1 MQLKTPVIIINLK
14 KYDEVLGKN
23 SLKFSRMARKL
34 MRKYKNMTLLIA
46 PPFPFLNE
54 SAKITPT
61 LSQHIDPLEPG
72 AFTGT
77 VIAKEIKEIGVVG
90 SIINHSER
98 RIPYED
104 IGKCVELCRK
114 YDLASFVCV
123 KDNNEARELAKFKPD
138 FIAVEPPELI
148 GGNVCVSDAKPD
160 IIRDSVKAVKEV
172 SPSTHVLCGAG
183 VKHTEDVKKV
193 IQMGTSGVILA
204 SGVAK
209 SKNIRKAMEELI
221 MGTL

>member
-1 MQLKTPVIIINLK
+1 MQLKLPVIIINLK

-23 SLKFSRMARKL
+23 SLKFSRMAKKL
-34 MRKYKNMTLLIA
+34 MKKYSNVTILVA

-61 LSQHIDPLEPG
+61 LSQHMDPVESG
-72 AFTGT
+72 AFTGSVT
-77 VIAKEIKEIGVVG
+77 AKEIKEIGVIG
-90 SIINHSER
+90 SIINHSEK
-98 RIPYED
+98 RIPYAD

-114 YDLASFVCV
+114 YDLVSFVCV
-123 KDNNEARELAKFKPD
+123 KDNEEARELAKFKPD

-148 GGNVCVSDAKPD
+148 GGNVCVSTAKPEVV
-160 IIRDSVKAVKEV
+160 IDSVKAVKDV

-183 VKHTEDVKKV
+183 VKHTDDVKKV
-193 IQMGTSGVILA
+193 IEMGTKGVILA

-209 SKNIRKAMEELI
+209 AKNIRKAMEDLI
-221 MGTL
+221 KGTL